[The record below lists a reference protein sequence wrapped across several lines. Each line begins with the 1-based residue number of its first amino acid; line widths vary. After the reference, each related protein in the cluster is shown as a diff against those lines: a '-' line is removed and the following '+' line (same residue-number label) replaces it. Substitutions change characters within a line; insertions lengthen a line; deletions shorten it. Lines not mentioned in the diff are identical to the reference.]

1 MSKELVVIYR
11 NGKMYS
17 EDIHQFVTLDYIEA
31 NQDNIKVVTKEYN
44 PESSVYEYLDV
55 THRVVKTAQIQ
66 PINRHTC
73 MGAVLRK

>member
-17 EDIHQFVTLDYIEA
+17 EDTHQFVTLDYIED
-31 NQDNIKVVTKEYN
+31 NQDNIKVVTKKYN

-55 THRVVKTAQIQ
+55 THRVVKIAQIQ

-73 MGAVLRK
+73 MGVVRRK